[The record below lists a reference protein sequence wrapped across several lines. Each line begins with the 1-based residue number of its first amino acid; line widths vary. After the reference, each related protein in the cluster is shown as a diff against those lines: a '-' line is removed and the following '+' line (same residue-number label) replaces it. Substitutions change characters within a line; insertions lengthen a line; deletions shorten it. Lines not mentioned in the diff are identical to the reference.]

1 MIGLMF
7 LAAIAM
13 CFVSILWLSNALGN
27 LVRNTA
33 YRGIVKV
40 IIFIALLASPFIDE
54 LIGKYQF
61 ESLCRANG
69 IESADV
75 SKARGK
81 IVKVEYGERSFVEGT
96 IIPIKQS
103 DVFFRNAETGEIVIQ
118 HKNYYAFGGWLM
130 RYTPI
135 SLGSNQPFL
144 FSGSTCSML
153 IKQEIFKNN
162 SITLLYK

>member
-1 MIGLMF
+1 MIGLML
-7 LAAIAM
+7 LAAVAV
-13 CFVSILWLSNALGN
+13 CFVCILWLSNTLGN
-27 LVRNTA
+27 LVSNTA

-40 IIFIALLASPFIDE
+40 IIFTTILVSPFIDE
-54 LIGKYQF
+54 LIGKHQF
-61 ESLCRANG
+61 ESLCKANG

-81 IVKVEYGERSFVEGT
+81 KVKVEYGERSLVEGT

-103 DVFFRNAETGEIVIQ
+103 EVFFKDAETGEIVIQ
-118 HKNYYAFGGWLM
+118 HKNYYALGGWLI

-135 SLGSNQPFL
+135 SLGSNHPFL
-144 FSGSTCSML
+144 FGGSTCSVS
-153 IKQEIFKNN
+153 IRQHIFKKN